1 MSFLY
6 GISACFIAFAA
17 AGLYRLIVVRRI
29 RVELGAFATEWN
41 SSFVE
46 LLKEHKSRF
55 AVSRTRTLSNALM
68 AAQMVAAAAA
78 LALIVAAQSQPHSL
92 LHLIPAGR

>member
-1 MSFLY
+1 MAYLF
-6 GISACFIAFAA
+6 GIWACFIAFAA
-17 AGLYRLIVVRRI
+17 AGLYRLVVVRRM
-29 RVELGAFATEWN
+29 RTEMGSSVEEWN
-41 SSFVE
+41 LNFME

-78 LALIVAAQSQPHSL
+78 LALIVAAQFQPHSL